1 MEFTEYDTRLAAY
14 AVIVDDQERVLLAL
28 FNQGPTPRW
37 TLPGGGVELHE
48 TLEQGVVREVREES
62 GYDVRLGRLLG
73 IDTAVIPVEQRM
85 IATDRPMK
93 TVRVL
98 FEAEVIR
105 GELTH
110 ELDGTTDEARWIPLD
125 ELPALPRK
133 SVVDTALALVQ
144 AAQLSRERLR

>member
-14 AVIVDDQERVLLAL
+14 AVIVDDQDRVLLAL

-48 TLEQGVVREVREES
+48 TVEQGVVREVREES

-73 IDTAVIPVEQRM
+73 IDTAVIPVENRM
-85 IATDRPMK
+85 VATNRPMK

-98 FEAEVIR
+98 FEAEVIG

-110 ELDGTTDEARWIPLD
+110 ELDGTTDEARWTPLD

-144 AAQLSRERLR
+144 AAHLSR